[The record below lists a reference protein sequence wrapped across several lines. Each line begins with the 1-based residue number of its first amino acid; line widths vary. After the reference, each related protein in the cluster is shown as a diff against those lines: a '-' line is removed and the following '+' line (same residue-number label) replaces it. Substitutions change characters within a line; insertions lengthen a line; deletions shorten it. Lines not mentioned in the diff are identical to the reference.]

1 MVGEEFKEGVMPNQF
16 PITDIPGV
24 SGTGYNHPFPMAWG
38 GTASSTA
45 TSAAGA
51 AASASGL
58 GGLSS
63 FLGPI
68 AGFLGPIFGG
78 LLGNSGQAD
87 ANASN
92 ERIARENR
100 AFQER
105 MSSTAYQRAAK
116 DLEAAGLNRI
126 LALGSPASSP
136 GGSTAVMQN
145 AKAPLAQGITSATAS
160 AVNLKAQLAQIENI
174 QSDSALKK
182 ATALKTAQEV
192 QNLTTARELTMAQRD
207 IARFNI
213 AGVRSESELWD
224 WLQGAGVGEISK
236 VFGKA
241 APLIIK
247 LLPLLFGGKKP

>member
-1 MVGEEFKEGVMPNQF
+1 MPNQTSG
-16 PITDIPGV
+16 IIDIPGV
-24 SGTGYNHPFPMAWG
+24 GGPGHYPPNSSYPMAWG
-38 GTASSTA
+38 DTSSSISSSTA
-45 TSAAGA
+45 SSAAGA
-51 AASASGL
+51 TGSGGVLDWLGPAAA
-58 GGLSS
+58 
-63 FLGPI
+63 FLGPVV
-68 AGFLGPIFGG
+68 GG
-78 LLGNSGQAD
+78 LIGGSGQRS
-87 ANASN
+87 ANAAN

-116 DLEAAGLNRI
+116 DLQAAGLNRI

-145 AKAPLAQGITSATAS
+145 TKAPLGQGITSATTS
-160 AVNLKAQLAQIENI
+160 AVNLKTQLAQIENI

-192 QNLTTARELTMAQRD
+192 QNLTTSRELTMAQRD
-207 IARFNI
+207 ITRLQI
-213 AGVRSESELWD
+213 PGVRSESELWD

-241 APLIIK
+241 APLVIK
-247 LLPLLFGGKKP
+247 LLPLLFGGDKK

>member
-1 MVGEEFKEGVMPNQF
+1 MPNQSG
-16 PITDIPGV
+16 IIDIPGV
-24 SGTGYNHPFPMAWG
+24 GGPGHYPPTSSYPMAWG
-38 GTASSTA
+38 DTPSSSAS
-45 TSAAGA
+45 SAAGTA
-51 AASASGL
+51 AAGSG
-58 GGLSS
+58 GVMDW
-63 FLGPI
+63 LGPA
-68 AGFLGPIFGG
+68 AGFLGPIVGG
-78 LLGNSGQAD
+78 LLGSRGQRD
-87 ANASN
+87 ANAAN

-145 AKAPLAQGITSATAS
+145 TKAPLAQGITSATTS
-160 AVNLKAQLAQIENI
+160 AVNLKTQLAQIDNI

-192 QNLTTARELTMAQRD
+192 QNLTTSRELTMAQRD

-241 APLIIK
+241 APLIVK
-247 LLPLLFGGKKP
+247 LLPLLFGGDKK

>member
-1 MVGEEFKEGVMPNQF
+1 MVGEELKEGVMPNEF
-16 PITDIPGV
+16 PITDISGV
-24 SGTGYNHPFPMAWG
+24 GGSGFYPPTSSYPMANS
-38 GTASSTA
+38 ASSA
-45 TSAAGA
+45 VGA
-51 AASASGL
+51 AASGSASGGL
-58 GGLSS
+58 GGFVSA
-63 FLGPI
+63 LGPI

-78 LLGNSGQAD
+78 LLGNKGQAD

-105 MSSTAYQRAAK
+105 MSSTAYQRAAT
-116 DLEAAGLNRI
+116 DLQAAGLNRI

-145 AKAPLAQGITSATAS
+145 AKAPLAQGISSATSS
-160 AVNLKAQLAQIENI
+160 AINLKSQLAQIENI

-192 QNLTTARELTMAQRD
+192 QNLTTARELTIAQRD
-207 IARFNI
+207 ITRLQI
-213 AGVRSESELWD
+213 PGVRSEAELWD
-224 WLQGAGVGEISK
+224 WLQGAGAGEISK

-241 APLIIK
+241 APIVTK
-247 LLPLLFGGKKP
+247 FLPLLFGGKK